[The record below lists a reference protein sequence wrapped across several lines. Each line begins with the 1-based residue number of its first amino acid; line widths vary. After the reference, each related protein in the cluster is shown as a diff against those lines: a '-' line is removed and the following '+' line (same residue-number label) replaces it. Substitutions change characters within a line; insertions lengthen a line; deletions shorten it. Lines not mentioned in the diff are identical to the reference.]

1 MKKITIILGL
11 LIVGLIIFI
20 ATMDL
25 NKYKPQITQAV
36 KDASGYDLKID
47 GDISTSFSPIGISVA
62 NVSIAVP
69 NQTPFA
75 TFKSFDVALELMP
88 LLKQEVKVNYVVLS
102 NLDLKIVKMKNEKF
116 NFEVTKTT
124 STEIQKETEDKSK
137 TPKEAAK
144 IPLVNV
150 SEVRL
155 ENANISF
162 IDNISNAKANVSNI
176 NVTINDISLDS
187 TKEQLKSIALKG
199 IVDIEKIQYNKYN
212 IYNTNLNFNLKDAIA
227 NLISMKYTIFGSDA
241 TANARVDMS
250 GKTPKVSFEETIPN
264 LKLENISKEILEKD
278 LLEGVVNSVAKLS
291 FEGAD
296 ELSVKKTLQGSVLFD
311 GQKVGIK
318 GYDLD
323 KIVQSYNDMKS
334 GDLKKAGTSFLTNA
348 LENSANGKGALSSF
362 EGGTTAVEHLH
373 VEINI
378 SKNTATLNDVA
389 ISTLKNRVALQGK
402 INIVNESL
410 QGVKVAILDDKGCAT
425 FSQGIEGT
433 LSSPKGKSIASSK
446 VSVEQIE
453 EVVNM
458 VSSFFGKKKKTEPKV
473 VKEEKCTVIYNG
485 VVK

>member
-62 NVSIAVP
+62 NVSVAVP

-102 NLDLKIVKMKNEKF
+102 NLDLKIEKMKNEKF
-116 NFEVTKTT
+116 NFEVTKTA
-124 STEIQKETEDKSK
+124 STEVQKDTPEKSEATEA
-137 TPKEAAK
+137 TK

-155 ENANISF
+155 ENANIFF
-162 IDNISNAKANVSNI
+162 IDNISNAKASVKNI

-212 IYNTNLNFNLKDAIA
+212 IHNTNLNFDLKDAIA
-227 NLISMKYTIFGSDA
+227 NLNSMTYTIFDSKA
-241 TANARVDMS
+241 TAKARVDMS

-311 GQKVGIK
+311 GKKVGIK

-334 GDLKKAGTSFLTNA
+334 GDLKKAGTSFLTTA
-348 LENSANGKGALSSF
+348 LENSANGKGVLDNF

-373 VEINI
+373 VKIDI
-378 SKNTATLNDVA
+378 SKNIATLSDVA
-389 ISTLKNRVALQGK
+389 LSTLKNRVALQGK

-433 LSSPKGKSIASSK
+433 LSSPKGKSLASSK
-446 VSVEQIE
+446 VSVEQVE

-458 VSSFFGKKKKTEPKV
+458 VSSFFGKKKKAEPKV
-473 VKEEKCTVIYNG
+473 VKEEKCTVIYTG